1 MKVMQM
7 FLQFY
12 NYKPNTK
19 SPNSLL
25 IGFSEQRKNVNVISK
40 KTRYLHQGFAAVH
53 FLFLFFNL
61 KKTSNLQVTYKF
73 VHQIGSVTFTQY
85 SLIL

>member
-40 KTRYLHQGFAAVH
+40 KTSLDICTRVLLLFISFFY
-53 FLFLFFNL
+53 FL
-61 KKTSNLQVTYKF
+61 T
-73 VHQIGSVTFTQY
+73 
-85 SLIL
+85 